1 MPSPSHGT
9 PLKALEGRGTAGL
22 WPGTARAAATWT
34 CLALGIWGC
43 VFFFFEVGVAPKN
56 GYDLGRV
63 MFFFVRPILFLA
75 RA

>member
-1 MPSPSHGT
+1 MPSPSRGI

-22 WPGTARAAATWT
+22 WLGTARAAATWT

-43 VFFFFEVGVAPKN
+43 WGSSKN

-63 MFFFVRPILFLA
+63 MFFFVAPYDS
-75 RA
+75 